1 MAKNATGVGKT
12 NSYLSN
18 SLDTVQ
24 QKPPFYMINK
34 SLYTPKFS
42 FGKWCFLFIGGIILF
57 LIAYS
62 LATIPEL
69 YIVNNW
75 ISGTLSLISGLLL
88 LLMYRWLV
96 GSYEDRKIDEL
107 SMRKCLRHTG
117 IGLLWGVLMMS
128 ATIGIFALCGW
139 YKIVGFSF
147 NAAVIYRL
155 LMTYFVVAVGEEI
168 VFRGIM
174 FRLLD
179 SQFNVWVALLI
190 SAVVFG
196 VAHIINPNATLIS
209 TIGISLAA
217 GVLFGLLFK
226 YYRTLWVPI
235 GIHWSWN
242 FVQGTVTGS
251 PVSGMAPDYSI
262 LKSVTSGPE
271 ILTGGPFGPE
281 ASIILMILGL
291 VLCIW
296 VGAKLI
302 VRK

>member
-1 MAKNATGVGKT
+1 MMNE
-12 NSYLSN
+12 
-18 SLDTVQ
+18 
-24 QKPPFYMINK
+24 

-57 LIAYS
+57 LISYS
-62 LATIPEL
+62 FASLPEY
-69 YIVNNW
+69 YIGNNW
-75 ISGTLSLISGLLL
+75 VSGSLSLISGVVL

-96 GSYEDRKIDEL
+96 GCYENRKIEEL
-107 SMRKCLRHTG
+107 SMQKCMKDTG
-117 IGLLWGVLMMS
+117 IGFLWGVLMM
-128 ATIGIFALCGW
+128 AAINGIFAISGW
-139 YKIVGFSF
+139 YKVVGCSF
-147 NAAVIYRL
+147 NAGTIYRY

-190 SAVVFG
+190 SAAVFG
-196 VAHIINPNATLIS
+196 IAHIINPNATVVS
-209 TIGISLAA
+209 TIGISLAS

-251 PVSGMAPDYSI
+251 PVSGMVPDYSI
-262 LKSVTSGPE
+262 LNSVTSGPE
-271 ILTGGPFGPE
+271 LLTGGSFGPE

-296 VGAKLI
+296 VGVKLI

>member
-1 MAKNATGVGKT
+1 M
-12 NSYLSN
+12 
-18 SLDTVQ
+18 
-24 QKPPFYMINK
+24 MNK

-62 LATIPEL
+62 FASLPEY
-69 YIVNNW
+69 YIGNNW
-75 ISGTLSLISGLLL
+75 FSGSLSLISGVLL

-96 GSYEDRKIDEL
+96 GSYEDRKIEEL
-107 SMRKCLRHTG
+107 SMRKCLKHTG
-117 IGLLWGVLMMS
+117 IGFLWGVLMM
-128 ATIGIFALCGW
+128 AAIIVIFAMSGW
-139 YKIVGFSF
+139 YKVVGCSF
-147 NAAVIYRL
+147 NVGIIYRY

-196 VAHIINPNATLIS
+196 IAHIINPNATVVS
-209 TIGISLAA
+209 TIGISLAS

-251 PVSGMAPDYSI
+251 PVSGMVPDYSI
-262 LKSVTSGPE
+262 LNSVTSGPE
-271 ILTGGPFGPE
+271 LLTGGSFGPE

>member
-1 MAKNATGVGKT
+1 MNKT
-12 NSYLSN
+12 
-18 SLDTVQ
+18 
-24 QKPPFYMINK
+24 
-34 SLYTPKFS
+34 LYTSKFS
-42 FGKWCFLFIGGIILF
+42 LGKWCFLFIGGIILF
-57 LIAYS
+57 TIAYAF
-62 LATIPEL
+62 ATIPEL
-69 YIVNNW
+69 YIGNNW
-75 ISGTLSLISGLLL
+75 ISGTISFICGVLL

-96 GSYEDRKIDEL
+96 KSYEERKIEEL
-107 SMRKCLRHTG
+107 SMQKSLKDTG
-117 IGLLWGVLMMS
+117 IGFLWGMLMM
-128 ATIGIFALCGW
+128 AAVIGIFALCGW
-139 YKIVGFSF
+139 YKIIGCSF
-147 NAAVIYRL
+147 NVAFIYRY
-155 LMTYFVVAVGEEI
+155 LMAYFVVAVGEEI

-196 VAHIINPNATLIS
+196 IAHIINPNATVVS
-209 TIGISLAA
+209 TIGISLAS

-251 PVSGMAPDYSI
+251 PVSGMVPDYSI
-262 LKSVTSGPE
+262 LNSVTSGPE
-271 ILTGGPFGPE
+271 LLTGGSFGPE

>member
-1 MAKNATGVGKT
+1 
-12 NSYLSN
+12 
-18 SLDTVQ
+18 
-24 QKPPFYMINK
+24 MINTP
-34 SLYTPKFS
+34 LYTQKFS

-62 LATIPEL
+62 FASLPEY
-69 YIVNNW
+69 YIGNNW
-75 ISGTLSLISGLLL
+75 FSGSLSLISGVLL

-96 GSYEDRKIDEL
+96 GSYEDRKIEEL
-107 SMRKCLRHTG
+107 SMRKCLKHTD
-117 IGLLWGVLMMS
+117 IGFLWGVLMM
-128 ATIGIFALCGW
+128 AAIIGIFAISGW
-139 YKIVGFSF
+139 YKVVGCSF
-147 NAAVIYRL
+147 NAGIIYRY

-196 VAHIINPNATLIS
+196 IAHIINPNAT
-209 TIGISLAA
+209 
-217 GVLFGLLFK
+217 V
-226 YYRTLWVPI
+226 
-235 GIHWSWN
+235 
-242 FVQGTVTGS
+242 
-251 PVSGMAPDYSI
+251 DSI
-262 LKSVTSGPE
+262 LNSVTSGPE
-271 ILTGGPFGPE
+271 LLTGGSFGPE

>member
-1 MAKNATGVGKT
+1 M
-12 NSYLSN
+12 
-18 SLDTVQ
+18 
-24 QKPPFYMINK
+24 MNK

-62 LATIPEL
+62 FASLPEY
-69 YIVNNW
+69 YIGNNW
-75 ISGTLSLISGLLL
+75 FSGSLSLISGVLL

-96 GSYEDRKIDEL
+96 GSYEDRNVEEL
-107 SMRKCLRHTG
+107 STQKCLKHTG
-117 IGLLWGVLMMS
+117 IGFLWGVLMM
-128 ATIGIFALCGW
+128 AAIIGIFVISGW
-139 YKIVGFSF
+139 YKVVGCSF
-147 NAAVIYRL
+147 NVGIIYRY

-196 VAHIINPNATLIS
+196 IAHIINPNATVVS
-209 TIGISLAA
+209 TIGISLAS

-251 PVSGMAPDYSI
+251 PVSGMVPDYSI
-262 LKSVTSGPE
+262 LNSVTSGPE
-271 ILTGGPFGPE
+271 LLTGGSFGPE

-291 VLCIW
+291 VLCFL

>member
-1 MAKNATGVGKT
+1 M
-12 NSYLSN
+12 
-18 SLDTVQ
+18 
-24 QKPPFYMINK
+24 NK
-34 SLYTPKFS
+34 SIYTQKFS
-42 FGKWCFLFIGGIILF
+42 LGKWCLLFIGGIILF
-57 LIAYS
+57 MILYA
-62 LATIPEL
+62 LATIPEH
-69 YIVNNW
+69 YIENNW
-75 ISGTLSLISGLLL
+75 ISGTLSFTCGVLLL
-88 LLMYRWLV
+88 LIYGWLTRSFE
-96 GSYEDRKIDEL
+96 GRKIEEL
-107 SMRKCLRHTG
+107 SMPKYLKHTG
-117 IGLLWGVLMMS
+117 IGVLWGILLMT
-128 ATIGIFALCGW
+128 AIIGIFALCGW
-139 YKIVGFSF
+139 YKIVGCCF
-147 NAAVIYRL
+147 NVAVVYRL

-196 VAHIINPNATLIS
+196 IAHIINPNATVVS
-209 TIGISLAA
+209 TIGISLAS

-251 PVSGMAPDYSI
+251 PVSGMVPDYSI
-262 LKSVTSGPE
+262 LNSVTSGPE
-271 ILTGGPFGPE
+271 LLTGGSFGPE

>member
-1 MAKNATGVGKT
+1 M
-12 NSYLSN
+12 
-18 SLDTVQ
+18 
-24 QKPPFYMINK
+24 NK

-57 LIAYS
+57 TIAYAF
-62 LATIPEL
+62 ATIPEL
-69 YIVNNW
+69 YIGNNW
-75 ISGTLSLISGLLL
+75 ISGTISFICGVLL

-96 GSYEDRKIDEL
+96 KSYEERKIKEL
-107 SMRKCLRHTG
+107 SMQVCLKHTG
-117 IGLLWGVLMMS
+117 IGFLWGMLMM
-128 ATIGIFALCGW
+128 AAVIGIFALCGW
-139 YKIVGFSF
+139 YKIVGGNF
-147 NAAVIYRL
+147 NIASIYRF
-155 LMTYFVVAVGEEI
+155 LMAYFVVAVGEEI

-179 SQFNVWVALLI
+179 SQFNLWVALLI

-196 VAHIINPNATLIS
+196 IAHIINPNATVVS
-209 TIGISLAA
+209 TIGISLAS

-242 FVQGTVTGS
+242 FVQGTVTGC
-251 PVSGMAPDYSI
+251 PVSGMTPDYSI

-271 ILTGGPFGPE
+271 LLTGGSFGPE

>member
-1 MAKNATGVGKT
+1 
-12 NSYLSN
+12 
-18 SLDTVQ
+18 
-24 QKPPFYMINK
+24 
-34 SLYTPKFS
+34 
-42 FGKWCFLFIGGIILF
+42 
-57 LIAYS
+57 
-62 LATIPEL
+62 
-69 YIVNNW
+69 
-75 ISGTLSLISGLLL
+75 
-88 LLMYRWLV
+88 MYRWLV

-107 SMRKCLRHTG
+107 SMLKCLKHTG
-117 IGLLWGVLMMS
+117 IGFLWGVLMMS

-147 NAAVIYRL
+147 NVAVIYRL

-196 VAHIINPNATLIS
+196 IAHIINPNAT
-209 TIGISLAA
+209 
-217 GVLFGLLFK
+217 V
-226 YYRTLWVPI
+226 
-235 GIHWSWN
+235 
-242 FVQGTVTGS
+242 
-251 PVSGMAPDYSI
+251 DSI
-262 LKSVTSGPE
+262 LNSVTSGPE
-271 ILTGGPFGPE
+271 LLTGGSFGPE

>member
-1 MAKNATGVGKT
+1 M
-12 NSYLSN
+12 
-18 SLDTVQ
+18 
-24 QKPPFYMINK
+24 NK

-62 LATIPEL
+62 FASLPEY
-69 YIVNNW
+69 YIGNNW
-75 ISGTLSLISGLLL
+75 FSGSLSLISGVLL

-107 SMRKCLRHTG
+107 SMRKCLKHTG
-117 IGLLWGVLMMS
+117 IGFLWGVLMM
-128 ATIGIFALCGW
+128 AAIIVIFAMSGW
-139 YKIVGFSF
+139 YKVVGCSF
-147 NAAVIYRL
+147 NAGIIYRY

-196 VAHIINPNATLIS
+196 IAHIINPNATVVS
-209 TIGISLAA
+209 TIGISLAS

-251 PVSGMAPDYSI
+251 PVSGMVPDYSI
-262 LKSVTSGPE
+262 LNSVTSGPE
-271 ILTGGPFGPE
+271 LLTGGSFGPE

>member
-1 MAKNATGVGKT
+1 M
-12 NSYLSN
+12 
-18 SLDTVQ
+18 
-24 QKPPFYMINK
+24 NK
-34 SLYTPKFS
+34 SIYTQKFS
-42 FGKWCFLFIGGIILF
+42 SGKWCLLFIGGVILF
-57 LIAYS
+57 MILYA
-62 LATIPEL
+62 LATIPEH
-69 YIVNNW
+69 YIENNW
-75 ISGTLSLISGLLL
+75 ISGTLSFTCGVLLL
-88 LLMYRWLV
+88 LIYGWLTRSFE
-96 GSYEDRKIDEL
+96 GRKTEEL
-107 SMRKCLRHTG
+107 SMPKCLKHTG
-117 IGLLWGVLMMS
+117 IGVLWGILLMT
-128 ATIGIFALCGW
+128 AIIGIFALCGW
-139 YKIVGFSF
+139 YKIVGCCF
-147 NAAVIYRL
+147 NVGVVYRL
-155 LMTYFVVAVGEEI
+155 LMAYFVIAVGEEI

-196 VAHIINPNATLIS
+196 IAHIINPNATVVS
-209 TIGISLAA
+209 TIGISLAS

-251 PVSGMAPDYSI
+251 PVSGMVPDYSI
-262 LKSVTSGPE
+262 LNSVTSGPE
-271 ILTGGPFGPE
+271 LLTGGSFGPE

>member
-1 MAKNATGVGKT
+1 M
-12 NSYLSN
+12 
-18 SLDTVQ
+18 
-24 QKPPFYMINK
+24 MNK
-34 SLYTPKFS
+34 SIYTPKFS

-62 LATIPEL
+62 FASLPEY
-69 YIVNNW
+69 YIGNNW
-75 ISGTLSLISGLLL
+75 FSGSISLVSGVLL

-96 GSYEDRKIDEL
+96 GSYEDRKIEEL
-107 SMRKCLRHTG
+107 SIRKCLKHTG
-117 IGLLWGVLMMS
+117 IGLLWGVLMM
-128 ATIGIFALCGW
+128 AAIIGIFALCGW
-139 YKIVGFSF
+139 YKVVGCSF
-147 NAAVIYRL
+147 NAGIIYRY

-196 VAHIINPNATLIS
+196 IAHIINPNATAVS
-209 TIGISLAA
+209 TIGISLAS

-251 PVSGMAPDYSI
+251 PVSGMVPDYSI
-262 LKSVTSGPE
+262 LNSVTSGPE
-271 ILTGGPFGPE
+271 LLTGGSFGPE